1 MARFSDYVDTP
12 YLPGE
17 VNKSGLS
24 EYREDPQFIVDYLTK
39 KKFKF
44 ADIPTTDSI
53 QDSLAKPGSSFER
66 FLNLQNNP
74 ESLFTS
80 KMRLPQ
86 KFQEFQ
92 ALSNLGT

>member
-1 MARFSDYVDTP
+1 MARFSDYVDSS

-17 VNKSGLS
+17 VYNSGLS

-44 ADIPTTDSI
+44 SDIPNTGSI

>member
-1 MARFSDYVDTP
+1 MARFSDYVDSA

-17 VNKSGLS
+17 VYNSGLS

-44 ADIPTTDSI
+44 ADIPNTDRI

-80 KMRLPQ
+80 KMRFPQ

>member
-1 MARFSDYVDTP
+1 MARFSDYVDSS

-17 VNKSGLS
+17 VYNSGLS
-24 EYREDPQFIVDYLTK
+24 ELREDPQRIVDYLTK

-44 ADIPTTDSI
+44 DDISDTGSI
-53 QDSLAKPGSSFER
+53 QDSLVKSGSLFGR

-74 ESLFTS
+74 EALFTS

>member
-1 MARFSDYVDTP
+1 MAKFSDYVDSS

-17 VNKSGLS
+17 VYTSGLGLS
-24 EYREDPQFIVDYLTK
+24 DHLQKDPQNIIDYLTK
-39 KKFKF
+39 AKFKF
-44 ADIPTTDSI
+44 DGDES
-53 QDSLAKPGSSFER
+53 QDSLVKPGSSFQR

-80 KMRLPQ
+80 RMRLPQ

>member
-1 MARFSDYVDTP
+1 MARFSDYVDSS

-17 VNKSGLS
+17 VYNSGLS

-44 ADIPTTDSI
+44 ADIPTTGSI

>member
-1 MARFSDYVDTP
+1 MARFSDYLDSS

-17 VNKSGLS
+17 VYNSGLS

-44 ADIPTTDSI
+44 DADEL
-53 QDSLAKPGSSFER
+53 QDSLVKPGSSFQR

-86 KFQEFQ
+86 RFQEFQ
-92 ALSNLGT
+92 SLSNLGT

>member
-1 MARFSDYVDTP
+1 MARFSDYVDSP

-17 VNKSGLS
+17 VYTSGLS
-24 EYREDPQFIVDYLTK
+24 ELRKDPQNIIDYLTK
-39 KKFKF
+39 AKFKF
-44 ADIPTTDSI
+44 DGDES
-53 QDSLAKPGSSFER
+53 QDSLVKPGSSFQR

>member
-1 MARFSDYVDTP
+1 MARFSDYVDSS

-17 VNKSGLS
+17 VYTSGLS
-24 EYREDPQFIVDYLTK
+24 ELRKDPQRIIDYLTK
-39 KKFKF
+39 AKFKF
-44 ADIPTTDSI
+44 DEDES
-53 QDSLAKPGSSFER
+53 QDSLVKPGSSFQR

-86 KFQEFQ
+86 RFQEFQ
-92 ALSNLGT
+92 SLSNLGT